1 MYRELVELF
10 TRGGLDWAQVRTF
23 NLDEFLGVSADDAG
37 SFRAYMERHL
47 FQHVN
52 LSPANIQF
60 LDGAVEDAEAEC
72 ARYEARL
79 AEAGG
84 LDLVLLGLGSNGHLA
99 FNEPA
104 DGLRA
109 RCHRTR
115 LSRQT
120 REANLMLFGDD
131 PSRVPMEAL
140 TLGMASILQA
150 RQALLLAFGEA
161 KADAVRGMVE
171 GPVSPAVPPPS
182 SSSTRTSKCG
192 WTRRRPARCRAPR
205 LPQLRPFSAGAAG
218 FFGSFTAEAGAFM
231 RAGATGFGFAT
242 GFTAGGVFRG
252 GGGRVSSHAASTL
265 GT

>member
-1 MYRELVELF
+1 MRIRVFDSEREAAATCAQRIARAVTARPSLVLGLPTGRTPLNVYRELVELF

-52 LSPANIQF
+52 LSPANIHF

-161 KADAVRGMVE
+161 KAEAVRGMVK
-171 GPVSPAVPPPS
+171 GPVSP
-182 SSSTRTSKCG
+182 RC
-192 WTRRRPARCRAPR
+192 PASFLQLHPDVEVWLDPAAARA
-205 LPQLRPFSAGAAG
+205 L
-218 FFGSFTAEAGAFM
+218 
-231 RAGATGFGFAT
+231 
-242 GFTAGGVFRG
+242 
-252 GGGRVSSHAASTL
+252 
-265 GT
+265 